1 MCVQIIEMRKLF
13 TILILAASLFSVE
26 AIAQADDKEY
36 ADFKKKIE
44 MTIRRL
50 DMRIDKVDADQGKT
64 QNQEVKNSSNE
75 FKKKM
80 EDNRNALRAD
90 LKRLPDVK
98 KEDWKAFVE
107 EVTKHIDAGK
117 ESARPIVL

>member
-13 TILILAASLFSVE
+13 AILILAASLFSVE

-36 ADFKKKIE
+36 TDFKKKIE

-80 EDNRNALRAD
+80 EDNRNALQAD